1 MSEKSGSLH
10 ATENP
15 IAFFCRAK
23 PQNADALRICMEAK
37 RIFIGYPLL
46 RRGDRY
52 DPSAL
57 GRCLV
62 NPTCSDEEWRREI
75 ARRGSTRSFNRNRNF
90 IPLVTR
96 GSIVVIPR
104 PEHGAVYVGRIC
116 GPFEIVDSPSW
127 ADAYLAL
134 RAEQRVCTDDEENHH
149 IADVAQGWPVDE
161 YKRLDLSLLP
171 GWLRNSMFGRATF
184 GQFKDH
190 PIDSNEVSAYQ
201 ALSQIL
207 DGRSIIRTSWTL
219 EPDEIKRRLV
229 DTLNPSA
236 FEHLVVSLLQLENP
250 NEIWHQTGGPGD
262 GGVDGIGSNED
273 GEIVGLMQAK
283 LTARS
288 APKLSDRGH
297 FDRPVR
303 RYVAVLIPERPTPPT
318 DGTILLDLEWIVDAV
333 RRHWC
338 VLPQAYAMR
347 IGSGEEFHKCCN

>member
-1 MSEKSGSLH
+1 MSEETDSLH
-10 ATENP
+10 ATDNP

-23 PQNADALRICMEAK
+23 PQYADALRIFMEAK

-46 RRGDRY
+46 RRGARY
-52 DPSAL
+52 NPSAL
-57 GRCLV
+57 RRCLV
-62 NPTCSDEEWRREI
+62 DPTCSDEEWRREI
-75 ARRGSTRSFNRNRNF
+75 TGRGSTKSFNQNRNF
-90 IPLVTR
+90 IPLVAR

-116 GPFEIVDSPSW
+116 GPFEIVDSPPW
-127 ADAYLAL
+127 ADAYLTL
-134 RAEQRVCTDDEENHH
+134 RVEQQVCTDDEESHH
-149 IADVAQGWPVDE
+149 IADVAQGWPVDD
-161 YKRLDLSLLP
+161 YKRVDLSRLP
-171 GWLRNSMFGRATF
+171 GWLRNSMFGQSTF

-190 PIDSNEVSAYQ
+190 PICWDEMTAHH

-207 DGRSIIRTSWTL
+207 DGQSIIRTSWTL
-219 EPDEIKRRLV
+219 ELGEIKCRLV

-283 LTARS
+283 LTAWS
-288 APKLSDRGH
+288 APELSDRGH

-303 RYVAVLIPERPTPPT
+303 RYAAVLVPEKPAPPT
-318 DGTILLDLEWIVDAV
+318 DGTILLDLEWIADAV
-333 RRHWC
+333 RRHWRA
-338 VLPQAYAMR
+338 LPQARAMR
-347 IGSGEEFHKCCN
+347 IGSK